1 MATGVSKTKWQT
13 SIEATAPVL
22 NSGIN
27 LTYAD
32 KAAECEILETEP
44 SQLARAW
51 SANLCASNSL
61 YFGDNLPILAALLQR
76 ADLRGKVKLIYIDPP
91 YATNSVFQSRAQND
105 AYQDLLTGA
114 SYVEFLR
121 KRLVL
126 LRELLAEDGSIY
138 VHLDDKMAHYIKV
151 VMDEVFGAS
160 NFRNWIT
167 RRKCSHKNY
176 TKKTYGNISDYI
188 LFYTKSDAYTWNR
201 PIEEWTTERAKKEYP
216 CIEPETGRRY
226 KKVPIHAPGTRNGET
241 GKIWRGMLPPPG
253 KHWQYTPQTLEE
265 MDARGEIYWSP
276 TGNPRRIVYLE
287 DSEGVAVQ
295 DIWQDFRDMRNQ
307 NVVSTGYP
315 TEKNPEMLE
324 RVINASSHS
333 GDLVLDCF
341 CGSGSTLAAA
351 QQLGRRWIGIDSSA
365 EAIATVLKRFLQGVE
380 RMGDYTQSNEQA
392 ETPFSEGSMRLD
404 LFEAG
409 SVSDKE
415 PPALSAPNFDLYTE
429 PANSEMVN
437 GLVKRITTL

>member
-1 MATGVSKTKWQT
+1 M
-13 SIEATAPVL
+13 
-22 NSGIN
+22 
-27 LTYAD
+27 
-32 KAAECEILETEP
+32 
-44 SQLARAW
+44 
-51 SANLCASNSL
+51 
-61 YFGDNLPILAALLQR
+61 
-76 ADLRGKVKLIYIDPP
+76 RGKVKLIYIDPP
-91 YATNSVFQSRAQND
+91 YATNSVFQSRTQND

-151 VMDEVFGAS
+151 VMDEVFGVQ

-176 TKKTYGNISDYI
+176 TRKTYGNISDYI

-201 PIEEWTTERAKKEYP
+201 PIEEWTPERAKKEYP
-216 CIEPETGRRY
+216 CIDPNSGRRY

-241 GKIWRGMLPPPG
+241 GKMWRGMLPPPG
-253 KHWQYTPQTLEE
+253 KHWQYTPQTLEA

-295 DIWQDFRDMRNQ
+295 DIWQDFRDTRNQ
-307 NVVSTGYP
+307 NVLSTGYP
-315 TEKNPEMLE
+315 TEKNPEMLAQI
-324 RVINASSHS
+324 INASSNP

-341 CGSGSTLAAA
+341 CGSGATLATAE
-351 QQLGRRWIGIDSSA
+351 QHGRRWIGIDNSE
-365 EAIATVLKRFLQGVE
+365 EAITTVLKRFLQGVE
-380 RMGDYTQSNEQA
+380 RMGDYVNGDKQA
-392 ETPFSEGSMRLD
+392 ETPSSADSMRLD
-404 LFEAG
+404 LFETG
-409 SVSDKE
+409 LPPSEKL
-415 PPALSAPNFDLYTE
+415 PALSVPNFDLYTE
-429 PANSEMVN
+429 PTHVEMMSA
-437 GLVKRITTL
+437 LVKQFIRQ